1 MHMLDAE
8 QQKRENQR
16 SFEEVKRQYFMDLRT
31 RFGMT
36 DLQLIQSEC
45 LVNWAYEVGFNNGGT
60 YARQTE
66 FNARM
71 QPASRQPSD
80 AATT

>member
-1 MHMLDAE
+1 MLDAE
-8 QQKRENQR
+8 QQRRENER
-16 SFEEVKRQYFMDLRT
+16 SFEEVKRQYALDLRH

-36 DLQLIQSEC
+36 DRQLIQMEC
-45 LVNWAYEVGFNNGGT
+45 LVNWAYEVGFHSGRT

-71 QPASRQPSD
+71 QAAARRPSD
-80 AATT
+80 AATS